1 MVSWTDFKFRL
12 QVLSFYE
19 GSSASYTLY
28 RKLNISI
35 IENESLKE
43 LSLIVNGVV
52 MSYITTQAAAETWIL
67 STEVAMT
74 KPCDLQINI
83 NAEFLW
89 FHGVISNSAFWHF
102 WFKYKS
108 QERWRLY
115 FITKTTLHPLNLPK
129 QHSISLLFQQNF
141 FSKDLVEKNLSGRA
155 RLQLTTS
162 ELRLSVIVPS
172 VSSNALGYGAFL
184 GIYANLR
191 YQLLCGFDRGMVR
204 HFDVIGVPL
213 FFSTAFR

>member
-108 QERWRLY
+108 QERW
-115 FITKTTLHPLNLPK
+115 
-129 QHSISLLFQQNF
+129 
-141 FSKDLVEKNLSGRA
+141 
-155 RLQLTTS
+155 
-162 ELRLSVIVPS
+162 
-172 VSSNALGYGAFL
+172 
-184 GIYANLR
+184 
-191 YQLLCGFDRGMVR
+191 
-204 HFDVIGVPL
+204 
-213 FFSTAFR
+213 